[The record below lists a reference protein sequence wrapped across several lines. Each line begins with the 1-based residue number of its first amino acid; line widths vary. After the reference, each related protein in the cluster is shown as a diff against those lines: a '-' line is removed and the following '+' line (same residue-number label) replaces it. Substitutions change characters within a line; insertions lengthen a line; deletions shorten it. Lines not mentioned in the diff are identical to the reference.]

1 MADKSQALDKMKRA
15 ADAAAGRIKADVVLK
30 NAKYLDVFCAEVREG
45 DIAICDGK
53 IVGIGSYSGEE
64 EYDFGGKI
72 ALPGL
77 IDSHMHIESTQLSPE
92 EFAALSVPH
101 GTTVVIADP
110 HEIVNVC
117 GLAGADYIRRAA
129 ARTPLEVKL
138 MLPSC
143 VPATP
148 FETSGAVLNSEDT
161 ARALRGDKFFGL
173 GEMMN
178 YPAVAAGDKEVL
190 AKLLAAKLAG
200 KPADGH
206 APVMSGREL
215 NAYVVSGAR
224 TDHECATAEEA
235 EEKVSRGMYVLLR
248 QGSASHDIANLAPA
262 VNDRNFRRF
271 ALCTDDRHADGLAA
285 EGHIDHVLRTAVKSG
300 IKGEIAAVM
309 CTLNAAECYGLH
321 GKGAIALG
329 YDADIALFD
338 DLEHF
343 NCSAVFK
350 NGKLVV
356 KDGKPLF
363 KGRMALPAAVRN
375 TVHVAPVSADSFTIK
390 LKGTRARAI
399 GLTPGTLVT
408 RNVTVDVESRGGDVV
423 LEDKVRV
430 GAYCVLKD
438 TVVRRGTEILP
449 FTHSDG
455 AEVGE
460 DSRVGPYSRLR
471 PGARLAGENHIG
483 NFVEIKKSS
492 VGLQSKINHLSYVG
506 DAEVGARV
514 NIGAGTITCNYDG
527 VNKFK
532 TVIGDDA
539 FIGSDTQ
546 LVAPVTVGA
555 GATLGAGTTLT
566 RNAPEGKLTLSRARQ
581 MTVEHWVRPKKKE

>member
-309 CTLNAAECYGLH
+309 CTLNAAECYGLY
-321 GKGAIALG
+321 GKGAIAPG

-350 NGKLVV
+350 NGKLVA

-423 LEDKVRV
+423 LE
-430 GAYCVLKD
+430 
-438 TVVRRGTEILP
+438 GTDL
-449 FTHSDG
+449 
-455 AEVGE
+455 
-460 DSRVGPYSRLR
+460 L
-471 PGARLAGENHIG
+471 RLAV
-483 NFVEIKKSS
+483 VERHFASGGM
-492 VGLQSKINHLSYVG
+492 GLGLVQGYGLKGGAAATTISHDSHNIIVVG
-506 DAEVGARV
+506 DDKEAMAAAVDELRR
-514 NIGAGTITCNYDG
+514 IGGGMTLVHGGKTLSVPLDIAGLMSSAPYEKHVELSAALYKAAYEAG
-527 VNKFK
+527 VNRG
-532 TVIGDDA
+532 IEA
-539 FIGSDTQ
+539 FM
-546 LVAPVTVGA
+546 
-555 GATLGAGTTLT
+555 
-566 RNAPEGKLTLSRARQ
+566 TLSFLGLAVIPELRLTDKGLFDVNAFSF
-581 MTVEHWVRPKKKE
+581 TSIDAE

>member
-309 CTLNAAECYGLH
+309 CTLNAAECYGLY
-321 GKGAIALG
+321 GKGAIAPG

-343 NCSAVFK
+343 NCPAVFK
-350 NGKLVV
+350 NGKLVA

-423 LEDKVRV
+423 LE
-430 GAYCVLKD
+430 
-438 TVVRRGTEILP
+438 GTDL
-449 FTHSDG
+449 
-455 AEVGE
+455 
-460 DSRVGPYSRLR
+460 L
-471 PGARLAGENHIG
+471 RLAV
-483 NFVEIKKSS
+483 VERHFASGGM
-492 VGLQSKINHLSYVG
+492 GLGLVQGYGLKGGAAATTISHDSHNIIVVG
-506 DAEVGARV
+506 DDKEAMAAAVDELRR
-514 NIGAGTITCNYDG
+514 IGGGMTLVHGGKTLSVPLDIAGLMSSAPYEKHVELSAALYKAAYEAG
-527 VNKFK
+527 VNRG
-532 TVIGDDA
+532 IEA
-539 FIGSDTQ
+539 FM
-546 LVAPVTVGA
+546 
-555 GATLGAGTTLT
+555 
-566 RNAPEGKLTLSRARQ
+566 TLSFLGLAVIPELRLTDKGLFDVNAFSF
-581 MTVEHWVRPKKKE
+581 TSIDAE

>member
-92 EFAALSVPH
+92 EFAALSVPR

-309 CTLNAAECYGLH
+309 CTLNAAECYGLY
-321 GKGAIALG
+321 GKGAIAPG

-350 NGKLVV
+350 NGKLVA

-423 LEDKVRV
+423 LE
-430 GAYCVLKD
+430 
-438 TVVRRGTEILP
+438 GTDL
-449 FTHSDG
+449 
-455 AEVGE
+455 
-460 DSRVGPYSRLR
+460 L
-471 PGARLAGENHIG
+471 RLAV
-483 NFVEIKKSS
+483 VERHFASGGM
-492 VGLQSKINHLSYVG
+492 GLGLVQGYGLKGGAAATTISHDSHNIIVVG
-506 DAEVGARV
+506 DGKEAMAAAVDELRR
-514 NIGAGTITCNYDG
+514 IGGGMTLVHGGKTLSVPLDIAGLMSSAPYEKHVELSAALYKAAYEAG
-527 VNKFK
+527 VNRG
-532 TVIGDDA
+532 IEA
-539 FIGSDTQ
+539 FM
-546 LVAPVTVGA
+546 
-555 GATLGAGTTLT
+555 
-566 RNAPEGKLTLSRARQ
+566 TLSFLGLAVIPELRLTDKGLFDVNAFSF
-581 MTVEHWVRPKKKE
+581 TSIDAE

>member
-92 EFAALSVPH
+92 EFAALSVPR

-262 VNDRNFRRF
+262 VNERNFRRF

-309 CTLNAAECYGLH
+309 CTLNAAECYGLY
-321 GKGAIALG
+321 GKGAIAPG

-350 NGKLVV
+350 NGKLVA

-408 RNVTVDVESRGGDVV
+408 RNVMVDVESRGGDVV
-423 LEDKVRV
+423 LE
-430 GAYCVLKD
+430 
-438 TVVRRGTEILP
+438 GTDL
-449 FTHSDG
+449 
-455 AEVGE
+455 
-460 DSRVGPYSRLR
+460 L
-471 PGARLAGENHIG
+471 RLAV
-483 NFVEIKKSS
+483 VERHFASGGM
-492 VGLQSKINHLSYVG
+492 GLGLVQGYGLKGGAAATTISHDSHNIIVVG
-506 DAEVGARV
+506 DDKEAMAAAVDELRR
-514 NIGAGTITCNYDG
+514 IGGGMTLVHGGKTLSVPLDIAGLMSSAPYEKHVELSAALYKAAYEAG
-527 VNKFK
+527 VNRG
-532 TVIGDDA
+532 IEA
-539 FIGSDTQ
+539 FM
-546 LVAPVTVGA
+546 
-555 GATLGAGTTLT
+555 
-566 RNAPEGKLTLSRARQ
+566 TLSFLGLAVIPELRLTDKGLFDVNAFSF
-581 MTVEHWVRPKKKE
+581 TSIDAE

>member
-92 EFAALSVPH
+92 EFAALSVPR

-309 CTLNAAECYGLH
+309 CTLNAAECYGLY
-321 GKGAIALG
+321 GKGAIAPG

-343 NCSAVFK
+343 NCLAVFK
-350 NGKLVV
+350 NGKLVA

-423 LEDKVRV
+423 LE
-430 GAYCVLKD
+430 
-438 TVVRRGTEILP
+438 GTDL
-449 FTHSDG
+449 
-455 AEVGE
+455 
-460 DSRVGPYSRLR
+460 L
-471 PGARLAGENHIG
+471 RLAV
-483 NFVEIKKSS
+483 VERHFASGGM
-492 VGLQSKINHLSYVG
+492 GLGLVQGYGLKGGAAATTISHDSHNIIVVG
-506 DAEVGARV
+506 DDKEAMAAAVDELRR
-514 NIGAGTITCNYDG
+514 IGGGMTLVHGGKTLSVPLDIAGLMSSAPYEKHVELSAALYKAAYEAG
-527 VNKFK
+527 VNRG
-532 TVIGDDA
+532 IEA
-539 FIGSDTQ
+539 FM
-546 LVAPVTVGA
+546 
-555 GATLGAGTTLT
+555 
-566 RNAPEGKLTLSRARQ
+566 TLSFLGLAVIPELRLTDKGLFDVNAFSF
-581 MTVEHWVRPKKKE
+581 TSIDAE

>member
-309 CTLNAAECYGLH
+309 CTLNAAECYGLY
-321 GKGAIALG
+321 GKGAIAPG

-350 NGKLVV
+350 NGKLVA

-423 LEDKVRV
+423 LE
-430 GAYCVLKD
+430 
-438 TVVRRGTEILP
+438 GTDL
-449 FTHSDG
+449 
-455 AEVGE
+455 
-460 DSRVGPYSRLR
+460 L
-471 PGARLAGENHIG
+471 RLAV
-483 NFVEIKKSS
+483 VERHFASGGM
-492 VGLQSKINHLSYVG
+492 GLGLVQGYGLKGGAAATTISHDSHNIIVVG
-506 DAEVGARV
+506 DDKEAMAAAVDELRRISGGMTLVHGGKTLSV
-514 NIGAGTITCNYDG
+514 PLDIAGLMSSAPYEKHVELSAALYKAAYEAG
-527 VNKFK
+527 VNRG
-532 TVIGDDA
+532 IEA
-539 FIGSDTQ
+539 FM
-546 LVAPVTVGA
+546 
-555 GATLGAGTTLT
+555 
-566 RNAPEGKLTLSRARQ
+566 TLSFLGLAVIPELRLTDKGLFDVNAFSF
-581 MTVEHWVRPKKKE
+581 TSIDAE